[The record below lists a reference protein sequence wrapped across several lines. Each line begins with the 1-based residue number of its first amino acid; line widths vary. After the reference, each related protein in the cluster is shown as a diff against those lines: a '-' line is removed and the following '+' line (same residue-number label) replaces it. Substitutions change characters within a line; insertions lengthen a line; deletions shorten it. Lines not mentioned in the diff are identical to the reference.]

1 MLFRS
6 IVVRNKNNP
15 EKLGSLRIV
24 INCVSYLIEEFHN
37 LFSLLVSNSRFSTY
51 KVKPGYLFRSFLCT
65 HLFKLIV
72 SVYRIK

>member
-15 EKLGSLRIV
+15 EKFRSLGIV
-24 INCVSYLIEEFHN
+24 IYCVSYLIEEFHN
-37 LFSLLVSNSRFSTY
+37 LLSLLVSNSRFTPN
-51 KVKPGYLFRSFLCT
+51 KVKSRYLFRSFLCT

-72 SVYRIK
+72 SVYRI

>member
-15 EKLGSLRIV
+15 EKFRSLGIV

-37 LFSLLVSNSRFSTY
+37 LLSLLVSNSRLSTD
-51 KVKPGYLFRSFLCT
+51 KVKAGYLLRSFLST

-72 SVYRIK
+72 SVYRI